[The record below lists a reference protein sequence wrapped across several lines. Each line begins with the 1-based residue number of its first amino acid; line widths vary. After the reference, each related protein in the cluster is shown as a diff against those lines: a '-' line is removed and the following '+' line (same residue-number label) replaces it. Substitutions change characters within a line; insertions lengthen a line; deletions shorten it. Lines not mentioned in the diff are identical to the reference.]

1 MAPTTVATPTP
12 LPPPAVVVQEAT
24 PVATEVVV
32 PTTYVGFVVAPLL
45 NVDVAT
51 TSAPTVLPPSLS
63 TLMVSPSAVLA
74 VVASPSLS
82 SRLHIFLDHLYTSMM
97 LTHCGVQLTSRSRRP
112 ELVMCQPL
120 IRTLLG

>member
-51 TSAPTVLPPSLS
+51 TSAPTVLPPSLL
-63 TLMVSPSAVLA
+63 TLMVSPSVVLA
-74 VVASPSLS
+74 AVVSPSS
-82 SRLHIFLDHLYTSMM
+82 SFRCISKIFFS
-97 LTHCGVQLTSRSRRP
+97 SA
-112 ELVMCQPL
+112 
-120 IRTLLG
+120 

>member
-51 TSAPTVLPPSLS
+51 TSAPTVLPPSLL
-63 TLMVSPSAVLA
+63 TLMVSPSVVLA
-74 VVASPSLS
+74 AVVSPSS
-82 SRLHIFLDHLYTSMM
+82 SSHLHVFLDHLYTFSDADSLWGATYKLEQLLM
-97 LTHCGVQLTSRSRRP
+97 LV
-112 ELVMCQPL
+112 
-120 IRTLLG
+120 LLWHLY